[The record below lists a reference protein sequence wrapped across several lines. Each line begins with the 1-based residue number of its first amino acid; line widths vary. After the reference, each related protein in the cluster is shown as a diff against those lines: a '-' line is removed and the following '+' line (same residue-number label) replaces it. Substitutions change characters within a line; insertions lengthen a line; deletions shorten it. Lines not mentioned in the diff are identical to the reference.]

1 MLELYQ
7 APVPF
12 ARKPLCYVLA
22 LLGATQAVSAQDVT
36 QLDTLVVTAAGFEQS
51 IADAPAS
58 ISVISRE
65 ELEKKSYRDVTDAV
79 QNIPGVHVTGGGAMQ
94 DISIRGMSPA
104 YTLYLVDGRPVSAG
118 RAVNTNGQDGGK
130 QIGLP
135 PISMIERVEVIRGPM
150 SSLYGAEAMGG
161 VINIITR
168 KATDE
173 WRGNIS
179 TEYTKSLNDINN
191 DEQQV
196 TLFTGGSLIADLL
209 SAQVNAS
216 WQGTDE
222 SDFVGG
228 SDSASST
235 PDGTRKKGGVKL
247 TLTPD
252 EANAISLGYDHATMD
267 NTTTPGKSIAL
278 NDSRGQPN
286 TGSTR
291 TYQKDVY
298 LLAHDGT
305 YGDLQL
311 SSYLQHDVSELVQ
324 DQIKKEEVTL
334 INSQGTYFFGDHV
347 LTLGGQYKYE
357 DFTDESN
364 GLLSSNVPGAVA
376 QVDRWLAA
384 IYAEAEWTLTDS
396 LNLTTGLR
404 YNDDQLFGGHLT
416 PRVYANYHLTPEL
429 TFKGGVSTG
438 YKQPGLAAATEG
450 FGRGTGGGG
459 SPAPHPRALI
469 IGNPD
474 LTPEKSTSYEAGFV
488 YDSIDAGL
496 TSSLMLFRTEFK
508 DKIAENRTC
517 NTPNADSNDPSTW
530 TCAFGGNN
538 YVFLSTQENISDAQM
553 QGVEFTLAYDLT
565 QDVSVNSSYTYTE
578 SEQKSGDFAGQ
589 PLNQT
594 PKHMLNATLD
604 WQASD
609 QLDVWVQGSYRGKT
623 SDYLNRT
630 SMSDGTPGYTFVDV
644 GLVYRLNDTTDV
656 KAGIYNVA
664 NKKVTNED
672 YGAVL
677 NGRSVNLGLSV
688 NF

>member
-1 MLELYQ
+1 MSELYQ
-7 APVPF
+7 APIPF
-12 ARKPLCYVLA
+12 AKKPLFCALA
-22 LLGATQAVSAQDVT
+22 LLSVSQVAIAQEHT
-36 QLDTLVVTAAGFEQS
+36 KLDTVVVTAAGFEQS

-65 ELEKKSYRDVTDAV
+65 ELESKSYQDITDAV
-79 QNIPGVHVTGGGAMQ
+79 RNIPGVHVTGGGAMQ

-118 RAVNTNGQDGGK
+118 RSVNTNGQDGGK

-135 PISMIERVEVIRGPM
+135 PIPMIERVEVIRGPM

-168 KATDE
+168 KTTE
-173 WRGNIS
+173 QWSGNIS
-179 TEYTKSLNDINN
+179 TEYTKSLNDVNN
-191 DEQQV
+191 DQQQV
-196 TLFTGGSLIADLL
+196 TLFTGGSLIPDLL

-216 WQGTDE
+216 WQATDE
-222 SDFVGG
+222 SDFIGG
-228 SDSASST
+228 GDSASST

-252 EANAISLGYDHATMD
+252 EANAISLGYDHATLN

-278 NDSRGQPN
+278 TNSRGQSN
-286 TGSTR
+286 TVSTL
-291 TYQKDVY
+291 TYEKDVY

-311 SSYLQHDVSELVQ
+311 NSYLQHDVSERVQ
-324 DQIKKEEVTL
+324 DRTKKEQVTL
-334 INSQGTYFFGDHV
+334 LNSQGTYFWGDHV
-347 LTLGGQYKYE
+347 LTLGGQYKFE
-357 DFTDESN
+357 DFTDETN
-364 GLLSSNVPGAVA
+364 GLLSSNVEGAVA
-376 QVDRWLAA
+376 QVDRWLAS
-384 IYAEAEWTLTDS
+384 IYAEAEWALTDD

-429 TFKGGVSTG
+429 TLKGGVSTG

-459 SPAPHPRALI
+459 SPASHPRALI
-469 IGNPD
+469 IGNPN
-474 LTPEKSTSYEAGFV
+474 LTPEKSISYEAGFA
-488 YDSIDAGL
+488 YDSVDYGL

-508 DKIAENRTC
+508 DKISENRIC
-517 NTPNADSNDPSTW
+517 NSPNADRNDPSTW

-538 YVFLSTQENISDAQM
+538 HTFLSTQENISDAQI
-553 QGVEFTLAYDLT
+553 QGGELTLTYDLT
-565 QDVSVNSSYTYTE
+565 EEVNVSSSYTYTE

-589 PLNQT
+589 PLNKT
-594 PKHMLNATLD
+594 PKHMLNAALD
-604 WQASD
+604 WQAND
-609 QLDVWVQGSYRGKT
+609 KLDLWVQANYRGKT
-623 SDYLNRT
+623 SDYLSRT

-644 GLVYRLNDTTDV
+644 GLVYQLNNSTDV

-677 NGRSVNLGLSV
+677 DGRSVNLGLSV
-688 NF
+688 DF

>member
-1 MLELYQ
+1 MFEQYQ
-7 APVPF
+7 APIPF
-12 ARKPLCYVLA
+12 AKKPLCCALA
-22 LLGATQAVSAQDVT
+22 LLSVAHMASAQEPT
-36 QLDTLVVTAAGFEQS
+36 KLDTVVVTAAGFEQS

-58 ISVISRE
+58 ISVITRE
-65 ELEKKSYRDVTDAV
+65 ELAKKAYRDITDAV
-79 QNIPGVHVTGGGAMQ
+79 QNIPGVYVTGGGAMQ
-94 DISIRGMSPA
+94 DISIRGMSSE
-104 YTLYLVDGRPVSAG
+104 YTLYLVDGRPVSSG

-150 SSLYGAEAMGG
+150 SSLYGSEAMGG

-168 KATDE
+168 KTTE
-173 WRGNIS
+173 QWSGNIS
-179 TEYTKSLNDINN
+179 SEYTKSLNDVNN
-191 DEQQV
+191 DAQQV
-196 TLFTGGSLIADLL
+196 TLFTGGPLIADLL

-216 WQGTDE
+216 WQGTEE
-222 SDFVGG
+222 SDFLGG
-228 SDSASST
+228 SDAAAST
-235 PDGTRKKGGVKL
+235 PQGTRKKGGLKL

-252 EANAISLGYDHATMD
+252 EANAISVGYDKATMD

-278 NDSRGQPN
+278 NDSNGQPN

-291 TYQKDVY
+291 TYEKDVY

-305 YGDLQL
+305 YGDLLL
-311 SSYLQHDVSELVQ
+311 SSYLQHDVSEIVQ
-324 DQIKKEEVTL
+324 DKVKKEQVTL
-334 INSQGTYFFGDHV
+334 LNSQGTYFWGDHV
-347 LTLGGQYKYE
+347 LTLGGQYKFE
-357 DFTDESN
+357 DFTDEAN

-384 IYAEAEWTLTDS
+384 VYAEAEWALTDD

-469 IGNPD
+469 IGNPN
-474 LTPEKSTSYEAGFV
+474 LTPEKSLSYEAGFV
-488 YDSIDAGL
+488 YDSADYGL
-496 TSSLMLFRTEFK
+496 TSSMMLFRTEFK
-508 DKIAENRTC
+508 DKITENRYC
-517 NTPNADSNDPSTW
+517 DSPNADSKDPATW

-538 YVFLSTQENISDAQM
+538 YMFLSTQENISDAQL
-553 QGVEFTLAYDLT
+553 QGGELTLAYDVT
-565 QDVSVNSSYTYTE
+565 QDVSLSSSYTYTE

-589 PLNQT
+589 PLNKT
-594 PKHMLNATLD
+594 PKHMVNATID
-604 WQASD
+604 WQAHD
-609 QLDVWVQGSYRGKT
+609 RLDLWLQGNYRGKT
-623 SDYLNRT
+623 SDYLSRT
-630 SMSDGTPGYTFVDV
+630 SMSDGTPGYTLVDV
-644 GLVYRLNDTTDV
+644 GLVYQLNDSTDV
-656 KAGIYNVA
+656 KAGVYNLA

-677 NGRSVNLGLSV
+677 DGRNVNLGLTL